1 MISFQKEENIKDYKD
16 LKIWADVEN
25 AHFSLVTRQVL
36 GIGMMWETWSYKS
49 EHEHSVRSIQ
59 IYDEQSHTVW
69 QIFNEVDGVYAHKE
83 GSLECQNFR
92 RYSANQWTRLRKKN
106 SAHYIHST
114 KNIEC

>member
-36 GIGMMWETWSYKS
+36 GIGMMWETWSYQS

-59 IYDEQSHTVW
+59 IYDEQSKIVW
-69 QIFNEVDGVYAHKE
+69 QIFNEVNGVYAHKD
-83 GSLECQNFR
+83 GSVECQNFR
-92 RYSANQWTRLRKKN
+92 KYAANQWNRLRQKN